1 LEIHI
6 FVQQTKSYLSWTK
19 ALICTVLSVDSPTGN
34 PSSGHPAGQN
44 PREDATMTALTTF
57 YLSQLLGLKVFSEN
71 NRFLGIIR
79 DLLILNEPENPFL
92 KEPFRPRI
100 MAVET
105 GTKAEP
111 VYYDFRFFEVVRDN
125 REYRV
130 ICNKQQR
137 LDEDS
142 IESYLP
148 LCESII
154 DQQIVDLNGRKLV
167 RVYDIRLVS
176 LKGGTFV
183 VAVDVGM
190 EGRLRRLGIAKAA
203 KSIYSLFGRQ
213 LPSKFILWDD
223 VDTLD
228 ASNFNL
234 RLDKPLTK
242 LQTLHPSDLADIIEE
257 LGRNSRKTL
266 FSNLDEEHAADV
278 LEEMEPKTQVDLIE
292 SLPVEKAADV
302 LEKMPADEAA
312 DILEQLNDDRAEM
325 LLREM
330 DAETS
335 EEVRELLEY
344 SDRLVGSIMNT
355 DFISFHENETAAQA
369 LQVIRETKPEA
380 QTLYSL
386 FLVSYNGKL
395 IGTLSLR
402 DLIVADPKIMLGDI
416 MKKNPVSVKDTDKL
430 SSLAEIVSKYN
441 LLALPV
447 INDKEMLEGMVVVD
461 DILFDLLNEKKTI

>member
-1 LEIHI
+1 
-6 FVQQTKSYLSWTK
+6 
-19 ALICTVLSVDSPTGN
+19 
-34 PSSGHPAGQN
+34 
-44 PREDATMTALTTF
+44 MTTLTTF
-57 YLSQLLGLKVFSEN
+57 YLSQLLGLNAYSPDHES
-71 NRFLGIIR
+71 LGIIR
-79 DLLILNEPENPFL
+79 DLLILNEPENPFVN
-92 KEPFRPRI
+92 EPFRPRI
-100 MAVET
+100 VALAT
-105 GTKAEP
+105 GSKANP
-111 VYYDFRFFEVVRDN
+111 IYYDFRFFELFRDQKRFKVVCR
-125 REYRV
+125 
-130 ICNKQQR
+130 KLQR
-137 LDEDS
+137 FDEDS
-142 IESYLP
+142 VESYLP
-148 LCESII
+148 LRESII

-167 RVYDIRLVS
+167 RVHDIRLVS

-183 VAVDVGM
+183 VAVDVGT
-190 EGRLRRLGIAKAA
+190 EGKLRRLRLDKAA
-203 KSIYSLFGRQ
+203 KWAYSLFGRQ

-242 LQTLHPSDLADIIEE
+242 LQTLHPSDLADIIED

-312 DILEQLNDDRAEM
+312 DILDLLNDDKAEM

-330 DAETS
+330 DAESS

-344 SDRLVGSIMNT
+344 SDRFVGSIMNT
-355 DFISFHENETAAQA
+355 DFISFHENETVGQA
-369 LQVIRETKPEA
+369 LKVIHNTKPEE
-380 QTLYSL
+380 QTLYAI
-386 FLVSYNGKL
+386 FIVSYNGKL
-395 IGTLSLR
+395 EATVTLR
-402 DLIVADPKIMLGDI
+402 DLIISNPEVMLNAI
-416 MKKNPVSVKDTDKL
+416 MKKNPVAVKDTDKL

-447 INDKEMLEGMVVVD
+447 VNDNEMLEGMVVVD
-461 DILFDLLNEKKTI
+461 DILFDLLNEKKTL

>member
-1 LEIHI
+1 MI
-6 FVQQTKSYLSWTK
+6 T
-19 ALICTVLSVDSPTGN
+19 
-34 PSSGHPAGQN
+34 GHPAGKKLT
-44 PREDATMTALTTF
+44 EDATMTAITTF
-57 YLSQLLGLKVFSEN
+57 YLSQLLGVKAFSEKKE
-71 NRFLGIIR
+71 FLGIIR

-105 GTKAEP
+105 GTKNDP
-111 VYYDFRFFEVVRDN
+111 VYYDFRFFEVLRHKN
-125 REYRV
+125 EYQV
-130 ICNKQQR
+130 VCSKLQR

-142 IESYLP
+142 VESYLP
-148 LCESII
+148 LRESII

-167 RVYDIRLVS
+167 RVNDIRLVS

-183 VAVDVGM
+183 VAVDVGI
-190 EGRLRRLGIAKAA
+190 EGKLRRLRISKIAK
-203 KSIYSLFGRQ
+203 SVYSLFGRQ

-234 RLDKPLTK
+234 RLEKPLTK

-312 DILEQLNDDRAEM
+312 DILDLLNDDKAEM

-330 DAETS
+330 DAESS

-355 DFISFHENETAAQA
+355 DFMSFHENETVAQA
-369 LQVIRETKPEA
+369 LQVIRETKPDA

-386 FLVSYNGKL
+386 FVVSYNGKL
-395 IGTLSLR
+395 TATLSLR
-402 DLIVADPKIMLGDI
+402 DLIVSDPRVMLGDI

-447 INDKEMLEGMVVVD
+447 INHKEMLEGMVVVD
-461 DILFDLLNEKKTI
+461 DILFDLLNEKKTV